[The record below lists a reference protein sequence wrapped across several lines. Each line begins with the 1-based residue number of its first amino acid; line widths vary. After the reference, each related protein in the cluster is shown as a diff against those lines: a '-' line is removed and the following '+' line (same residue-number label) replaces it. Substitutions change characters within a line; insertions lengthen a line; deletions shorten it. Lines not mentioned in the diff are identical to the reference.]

1 MITFINSN
9 VDKSDLNQKI
19 RSQIESC
26 FQFINN
32 YDATI
37 VCDFPPVGRSIEI
50 IDYLVFINIPYEKGN
65 YYRVQDNENEAF
77 IYINNIAFAIKIISD
92 NSIVSIDETYIF
104 NKENG
109 NYNYIEQI
117 ETDEY
122 SFKDFMNDE
131 NVPIKKLPFFYCF
144 ASDCCHETI
153 EYDKCSIN
161 KGINVRHFIK
171 TACQELNFSYNGRNV
186 AYAFTDKNIN
196 YVETIKDII
205 EVANEKNKIGILTK
219 KKMDLITS
227 KQTQLI
233 QGVIEGMGNQISIIT
248 GKAGTGKTFTLTR
261 ILYHIVKNDKHAR
274 LLTYNNLLVSE
285 IKYNIKSLGKF
296 RPTNASVGTLHQ
308 FFFKL
313 TQRLGV
319 QLLFTIERVKELRSV
334 LEKRMGKIVNVMI
347 TNNYTEIYYYDKT
360 GKIFPNHLAFIS
372 KYKFSMLD
380 RSEIKDFF
388 KWLIDH
394 HRYFSLDDIEILKQL
409 YIEFKIEKAAT
420 QLNKKVFLEDYSK
433 VLEQTLLLL
442 DDTQEFFRINDF
454 ASRYDYLSD
463 FYKIN
468 NKDFVSK
475 DNYEDTLS
483 DEEKFELYNELIKKV
498 KNTAKWSKTI
508 LVDEGQDCFIN
519 EKLILFK
526 LRGPNNIIVSTG
538 GRDQLTRLPDEMDW
552 AISPGQ
558 FIKSVKYPLYNKS
571 YRQKANIVDFVN
583 AFYKE
588 FNIDSELKAAPES
601 KGRGQ
606 VIIDFRF
613 VNKGFERHNEITKE
627 HYKKIYKGVLANG
640 KINGCS
646 IYESL
651 ALLVPDSLY
660 TDIKQSE
667 TINIDQTD
675 TIHVTNSTFE
685 RVLDVNFFN
694 ESEKIWNGTT
704 VFKNKLPVPSPDD
717 IRVLFY
723 DSCRGIES
731 WGVMCIAVDKFF
743 CDKYRSDEA
752 EEYSVKARNLFS
764 TEEDEKAMKREFAAK
779 WVGVALTRAIDTLYI
794 SFSGPPFNG
803 DIDEYKRFYNKFYN
817 FAKSLGNNVTI
828 LEEND
833 SFIGVP
839 IFSY

>member
-1 MITFINSN
+1 MITSINSN
-9 VDKSDLNQKI
+9 VDKSDLNRVI
-19 RSQIESC
+19 ESQIKYC
-26 FQFINN
+26 FRYVKN
-32 YDATI
+32 YDVTI

-65 YYRVQDNENEAF
+65 YYRVQDNENDAF
-77 IYINNIAFAIKIISD
+77 IYINNIAFAIKIIPD
-92 NSIVSIDETYIF
+92 NSIVSIDDANIY

-117 ETDEY
+117 ETDEF

-131 NVPIKKLPFFYCF
+131 KVPIKKLPFFYCF
-144 ASDCCHETI
+144 TSDSCNNAI
-153 EYDKCSIN
+153 EFEKCSIN
-161 KGINVRHFIK
+161 KSINIRHFIEI
-171 TACQELNFSYNGRNV
+171 ACQELNFTKKHT
-186 AYAFTDKNIN
+186 AYAFTDTSIN
-196 YVETIKDII
+196 YINAIKDII
-205 EVANEKNKIGILTK
+205 EVANAKNMVGILTK

-233 QGVIEGMGNQISIIT
+233 QRVIEGMGNQISIIT

-274 LLTYNNLLVSE
+274 LLTYNNLLVNE
-285 IKYNIKSLGKF
+285 IKYNIKLLGEF
-296 RPTNASVGTLHQ
+296 RPTNASIGTLHQ

-313 TQRLGV
+313 TRRLGV
-319 QLLFTIERVKELRSV
+319 QLLFTMERIEELKAV
-334 LEKRMGKIVNVMI
+334 LEKRMEKIVNVM
-347 TNNYTEIYYYDKT
+347 TRNNYTKIYYYDKV
-360 GKIFPNHLAFIS
+360 GKISPNHLAFIS
-372 KYKFSMLD
+372 KYQFPKSD

-388 KWLIDH
+388 KWLMDYH
-394 HRYFSLDDIEILKQL
+394 LSFSLDEIELLKQL
-409 YIEFKIEKAAT
+409 YIDFKIEKAET
-420 QLNKKVFLEDYSK
+420 QLNNQVFLKDYGK
-433 VLEQTLLLL
+433 VLEHTLSLL
-442 DDTQEFFRINDF
+442 DDTQEFFKINDF
-454 ASRYDYLSD
+454 ASRYDYLNY

-475 DNYEDTLS
+475 YDFEDSLS
-483 DEEKFELYNELIKKV
+483 DDEKFKLYNELIKKV

-526 LRGPNNIIVSTG
+526 LRGPNNLIVSTG
-538 GRDQLTRLPDEMDW
+538 GKDQLTRLPNEMDW
-552 AISPGQ
+552 AVSPGLTL
-558 FIKSVKYPLYNKS
+558 KSEKYPLYNKS

-606 VIIDFRF
+606 VIVDFRF
-613 VNKGFERHNEITKE
+613 KNKGFDRHKEITEE
-627 HYKKIYKGVLANG
+627 HYKQIYKGILSNG
-640 KINGCS
+640 NFNGCS

-651 ALLVPDSLY
+651 AILVPDSLY

-685 RVLDVNFFN
+685 RVLDVNFFD

-704 VFKNKLPVPSPDD
+704 VSKNKLPVPSPDD

-752 EEYSVKARNLFS
+752 EEYSVMARNLIIG
-764 TEEDEKAMKREFAAK
+764 EDELKREFAAK

-803 DIDEYKRFYNKFYN
+803 DIEEYNRFYQKFYS
-817 FAKSLGNNVTI
+817 FVKSLGDKVTI
-828 LEEND
+828 LEEKAP
-833 SFIGVP
+833 FIGVP
-839 IFSY
+839 VITI